1 MQMNNL
7 KFVISITALVS
18 IFGCRNWDVEKQY
31 GIFTY
36 LEHWEENQLD
46 WEGGNTRV
54 VYETLCAK
62 EIDICYQGDP
72 AVNFSHPKIHNESWT
87 IDRRAPWL
95 IVYPSSDKNETA
107 TFFNA
112 LSGKKLICEKC
123 DSEFNKIGF
132 KFSDLIWTHNSS
144 RLYFEQNQ
152 APFKELVFGFLEFS
166 DNGVDLRYF
175 LKESGETREESPVVR
190 TLLDSNRFAWI
201 YCDRKCILNEYLID
215 SNTVTK
221 NMAECLV
228 GDAIFFRTD
237 GPICV
242 TEKDFFRLNAGS
254 KR

>member
-1 MQMNNL
+1 MQIINFKL
-7 KFVISITALVS
+7 VASLAVSVS
-18 IFGCRNWDVEKQY
+18 IFGCKNWDIEKQY
-31 GIFTY
+31 GVFTY
-36 LEHWEENQLD
+36 TEHWEENLLD

-54 VYETLCAK
+54 VYETLCEK
-62 EIDICYQGDP
+62 KIDICYRGDP
-72 AVNFSHPKIHNESWT
+72 AVKFSHPKIHNESWT

-95 IVYPSSDKNETA
+95 IVYPSSDGNEFA
-107 TFFNA
+107 IFFNA
-112 LSGKKLICEKC
+112 LTGEKLVCREC
-123 DSEFNKIGF
+123 DSGFNKIWSN
-132 KFSDLIWTHNSS
+132 FSDLIWTHNNS
-144 RLYFEQNQ
+144 RLYFAQNE
-152 APFKELVFGFLEFS
+152 APFKEILFGFLEFS

-201 YCDRKCILNEYLID
+201 YCDKKCVLNEYLID

-228 GDAIFFRTD
+228 DDAILFRAD

-242 TEKDFFRLNAGS
+242 TQKDFFRLNAAS